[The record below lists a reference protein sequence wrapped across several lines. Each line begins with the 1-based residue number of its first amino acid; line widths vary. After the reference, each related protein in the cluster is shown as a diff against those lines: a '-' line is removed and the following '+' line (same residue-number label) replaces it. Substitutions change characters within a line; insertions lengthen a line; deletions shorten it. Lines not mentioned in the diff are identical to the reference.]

1 MIRRSCWSLP
11 CLLIGLMLVAGCS
24 KKVAVGK
31 PHTHH
36 PEAEVT
42 LCGLCGEVKG
52 SEKCCKDGAT
62 LCPICGLH
70 KGSPLCCSTAIY
82 GRRDVLLC
90 RKCGEK
96 AFTDKCCKE
105 GIALCP
111 KCGLHKGSPGCC
123 KIEPVAKDGGTGG
136 EFTHTHEGHGDD
148 HDHDHDHD
156 DGHHA

>member
-1 MIRRSCWSLP
+1 MMTRYTWPVLVWCWVGL
-11 CLLIGLMLVAGCS
+11 LMLGCS
-24 KKVAVGK
+24 KKEPVGK

-52 SEKCCKDGAT
+52 GTKCCKEGPA
-62 LCPICGLH
+62 LCETCGLH
-70 KGSPLCCSTAIY
+70 KGAPLCCSTAIN

-96 AFTDKCCKE
+96 AFTDKCCKA
-105 GIALCP
+105 GVAACP

-123 KIEPVAKDGGTGG
+123 KIEPAAKDAHD
-136 EFTHTHEGHGDD
+136 EEVSHAHEGE
-148 HDHDHDHD
+148 
-156 DGHHA
+156 HHS